1 MNYIKQVNQFYR
13 LLPNNPLSSNA
24 QCLYFYLL
32 NKNNELGWIKE
43 FTIANSI
50 ICGFTS
56 LNISAFQRARNS
68 LIQKG
73 YIKYKKGHSNNAGYY
88 TIVEFE
94 QQSEQQNEQHNEQ
107 QSDNRVNSTTN
118 TLNKQN
124 KTKQKENNLDAAVD
138 FYNQNINLITPFE
151 YQKLQDY
158 SDIEERLIILAM
170 EKAVTANKR
179 SFNYID
185 GILKAW
191 KSKGI
196 TTLAQARNEEEIFRQ
211 GKARN
216 IVNREETEEARRG
229 RLEREAKEMEERLKN
244 DFT

>member
-1 MNYIKQVNQFYR
+1 MNYIKQVNLFYK

-94 QQSEQQNEQHNEQ
+94 QQSEQQNEQQNEQ

-158 SDIEERLIILAM
+158 SDMEENLIVLAM

-196 TTLAQARNEEEIFRQ
+196 KTLAQARDEEDKFRQSKTRNISNMSAEEEFLN
-211 GKARN
+211 AY
-216 IVNREETEEARRG
+216 
-229 RLEREAKEMEERLKN
+229 
-244 DFT
+244 

>member
-1 MNYIKQVNQFYR
+1 MNYIKQVNLFYK

-94 QQSEQQNEQHNEQ
+94 QQSEQQNEQQNEQRNEQ

-158 SDIEERLIILAM
+158 SDIEENLIVLAM
-170 EKAVTANKR
+170 EKAVIANKR

-196 TTLAQARNEEEIFRQ
+196 KTLAQARDEEDKFRQSKTRNISNMSAEEEFLN
-211 GKARN
+211 AY
-216 IVNREETEEARRG
+216 
-229 RLEREAKEMEERLKN
+229 
-244 DFT
+244 

>member
-1 MNYIKQVNQFYR
+1 MNYIKQVNLFYK

-158 SDIEERLIILAM
+158 SEMEENLIVLAM

-196 TTLAQARNEEEIFRQ
+196 TTLAQARNEEDKFRQ
-211 GKARN
+211 SKTRN
-216 IVNREETEEARRG
+216 ISNMSAEEEFLNAY
-229 RLEREAKEMEERLKN
+229 
-244 DFT
+244 

>member
-1 MNYIKQVNQFYR
+1 MNYIKQVNLFYK
-13 LLPNNPLSSNA
+13 LLPNNPLSSNS

-107 QSDNRVNSTTN
+107 QSDNRVSNTTN

-158 SDIEERLIILAM
+158 SDMEENLIVLAM

-211 GKARN
+211 SKTRN
-216 IVNREETEEARRG
+216 ISNMSAEEEFLNAY
-229 RLEREAKEMEERLKN
+229 
-244 DFT
+244 